1 MMRRAMALPLLALA
15 CGYSFGSFSRASNG
29 ASDVPLHVEMRVEH
43 LGLPAR
49 EPMLVE
55 LPSGTLFLAGY
66 AGGIYT
72 KNTGR
77 EQAVPELWKSSDHGA
92 TWTTVDVG
100 TESDGARGNSDVDLA
115 AGPHGALY
123 FVALTY
129 DPKIAEGTRV
139 SVGVSENE
147 GRTWRWTTLSRERF
161 DDRPWVAVT
170 PDGAAHV
177 VWSDASGVYHSVSHD
192 HGATWST
199 PNRISSKGGSSDL
212 AAGPKGELAVRVI
225 PLSAGGAK
233 YAANADFVAV
243 STDGG
248 ATWRK
253 RKVPGQRNWTPT
265 EGTIPR
271 WVEPVAWDRD
281 GNLWLLW
288 TEGSGVWL
296 AGSSDQGASWKSQ
309 RLVKTSGDTLSYFP
323 YLAAG
328 REGQLAATWFSGAGD
343 ELRWHACEIWPGRK
357 GSELR
362 FALSAPLPIDSWG
375 PSELP
380 SSLPL
385 VRSTAGEYLP
395 VSLLRNG
402 DVIVASPIQ
411 DPRANRYGFTFW
423 RFKERLRSH

>member
-1 MMRRAMALPLLALA
+1 
-15 CGYSFGSFSRASNG
+15 
-29 ASDVPLHVEMRVEH
+29 MRVEH

-55 LPSGTLFLAGY
+55 LPSGTLFLTGY

-72 KNTGR
+72 KSTGI
-77 EQAVPELWKSSDHGA
+77 EQKIPELWKSSDRGA
-92 TWTTVDVG
+92 SWTAVNVG
-100 TESDGARGNSDVDLA
+100 TEADGARGNSDVDLA

-129 DPKIAEGTRV
+129 DPKLAEGKRV

-147 GRTWRWTTLSRERF
+147 GRTWRWTTLSRARF

-177 VWSDASGVYHSVSHD
+177 VWSDEFGVYHSVSHD

-199 PNRISSKGGSSDL
+199 PKRISSEGGSSDL
-212 AAGPKGELAVRVI
+212 AAGPNGELAVRVI

-233 YAANADFVAV
+233 YAAEADFLAI

-253 RKVPGQRNWTPT
+253 RKVPGQRNWTPA

-271 WVEPVAWDRD
+271 WVEPVVWDRD
-281 GNLWLLW
+281 GDLWLLW
-288 TEGSGVWL
+288 TEASGVWL
-296 AGSSDQGASWKSQ
+296 ADSSDQGASWKTQ
-309 RLVKTSGDTLSYFP
+309 RLIKTSGDTLSYFP

-328 REGQLAATWFSGAGD
+328 RQGQLGATWFSGAGD
-343 ELRWHACEIWPGRK
+343 ELRWHACEISPGQK
-357 GSELR
+357 GGTLR
-362 FALSAPLPIDSWG
+362 FALSPPLAIDSWG

-380 SSLPL
+380 SPAPF

-395 VSLLRNG
+395 VWFVRNG
-402 DVIVASPIQ
+402 DLIAASPIQ
-411 DPRANRYGFTFW
+411 DPKANRYGFTFW
-423 RFKERLRSH
+423 RFNGRP